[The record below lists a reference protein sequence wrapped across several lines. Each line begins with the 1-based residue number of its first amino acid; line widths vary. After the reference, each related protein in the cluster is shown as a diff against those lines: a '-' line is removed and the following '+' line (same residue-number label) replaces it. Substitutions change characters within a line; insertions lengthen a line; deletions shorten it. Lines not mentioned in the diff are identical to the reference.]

1 MKNWFLSVFTSTLL
15 MTASSLSLAATESAS
30 LNEGMVNPG
39 YHDKPAWFKLSL
51 LDLKDDVAEAR
62 KTGKRVILYFY
73 QDGCPYCKKLLEDNF
88 GNDAIASKTRKNF
101 DVISINMWG
110 DRDVVDMQGKE
121 TIEKEFARQMR
132 VMFTPTLLF
141 LDEQGNVALR
151 INGYYHPKKFDVALD
166 FVAGHHEKQMN
177 LSQYQAQVQGKPE
190 GGSGKLH
197 IDPSYLQ
204 PPYNLA
210 QTIQTNQRPLLVLFE
225 RKHCEACD
233 ELHLDIFQKPETREA
248 IKAFDVVLLDM
259 NSKGL
264 IVTPE
269 GKRMKISDW
278 ADSLDIKYTPSMV
291 FLDTS
296 GQEVFRTEA
305 FLRTFHI
312 AGAMNYVSSG
322 SYKTQPS
329 FQRYLQGVN
338 EEMTKRGEHLDL
350 MR

>member
-1 MKNWFLSVFTSTLL
+1 MKWYLSLFTGILL
-15 MTASSLSLAATESAS
+15 LAANSLSLAATESTS
-30 LNEGMVNPG
+30 LGEAMVNPG

-51 LDLKDDVAEAR
+51 LDIKEDVADAQ
-62 KTGKRVILYFY
+62 KAGKRVILYFY

-88 GNDAIASKTRKNF
+88 GNEQIASKTRKHF
-101 DVISINMWG
+101 DVIAINMWG
-110 DRDVVDMQGKE
+110 DRDVVDLQGKD
-121 TIEKEFARQMR
+121 TIEKEFAKQMR

-151 INGYYHPKKFDVALD
+151 INGYYYPKKFDVALD
-166 FVAGHHEKQMN
+166 FVAGHHEKEMN
-177 LSQYQAQVQGKPE
+177 LSQYQAKVQGKPE
-190 GGSGKLH
+190 GGSGTLH
-197 IDPSYLQ
+197 IEASYLQ

-210 QTIQTNQRPLLVLFE
+210 QTLKTHQRPLLVLFE

-248 IKAFDVVLLDM
+248 LKAFDVVLLDM
-259 NSKGL
+259 NSKGF

-269 GKRMKISDW
+269 GKPMRISDW
-278 ADSLDIKYTPSMV
+278 AIAKDIKYTPSMV
-291 FLDTS
+291 FLDAS
-296 GQEVFRTEA
+296 GKEVFRTEA
-305 FLRTFHI
+305 FLRTFHVT
-312 AGAMNYVSSG
+312 GAMTYVSSG

-338 EEMTKRGEHLDL
+338 EEMSQRGEHLDL